1 MTVHPSKLSFT
12 SREALGFTEAQCL
25 YDPELHTGPVDSG
38 ESPEEK
44 DARLLV
50 AAEVC
55 LSCPLLGRCLDRAV
69 AGTPDPGVWATF
81 DAETL
86 KALFTERD
94 ANAAPQVEAA

>member
-12 SREALGFTEAQCL
+12 SREVLGFTEAQCL
-25 YDPELHTGPVDSG
+25 YDPDLHTGPADSG

-55 LSCPLLGRCLDRAV
+55 RSCPLLGRCLDRAV
-69 AGTPDPGVWATF
+69 SGTPDPGVWATF
-81 DAETL
+81 DAER
-86 KALFTERD
+86 FTTPFAERD
-94 ANAAPQVEAA
+94 ANAVPQGEAA

>member
-1 MTVHPSKLSFT
+1 MTVHPSKLSLT

-25 YDPELHTGPVDSG
+25 YDPELHAGPADAV
-38 ESPEEK
+38 ETPEEK

-55 LSCPLLGRCLDRAV
+55 QSCPLLGRCLDRAV
-69 AGTPDPGVWATF
+69 AGMPDSGVWATF

-86 KALFTERD
+86 LTLFSERD
-94 ANAAPQVEAA
+94 ANAEAA